1 MKKKEPIRLYKKE
14 EKKPLKIIDDNNMI
28 AGIPIEFALI
38 TIIMVCF
45 FGLIL
50 LFMGPC
56 TESGMWFNYP
66 HI

>member
-1 MKKKEPIRLYKKE
+1 MKKQKPVRLYKKE
-14 EKKPLKIIDDNNMI
+14 EKKAFNFDENDMI
-28 AGIPIEFALI
+28 AGIPLSFILI

-56 TESGMWFNYP
+56 TESGMWFNAP